1 MILSALTP
9 LVTNPVLIFFLVL
22 AIIMLAPVLLNRLK
36 IPHIIG
42 LIVAGVVV
50 GPYGF
55 NVLAYD
61 MSFEIFGKVGLLY
74 LMFLAGIE
82 IDMYHLR
89 LNFKRGLI
97 FGLLTFMLPMI
108 IGTLASVYLLHMD
121 WVTSLLLA
129 SMYASHTLISYPV
142 VARFGISKNPAVL
155 IAIVGT
161 IIAVVGALLVLA
173 AAINVH
179 HTGSFNVNDLL
190 ALLAELAVY
199 CAVIFVVYPRVTRW
213 FFKNFSDKVTQYV
226 YIMALVFLASWFA
239 QVIGL
244 EAVLG
249 AFFAG
254 LVLNRFIPNAS
265 PLMSRI
271 EFVGNAIFI
280 PYFLIGVGMMINM
293 KVIANWDTILVAIN
307 MIVVAISAKW
317 IAAWIAQKIYRMG
330 SDERKILFG
339 LSTAHTAVALA
350 VVTIGYNLIMPNG
363 ERMMGEEVLNGT
375 VLMIL
380 VTCAIAPIVTS
391 GAAARIKIKMLE
403 EGESTEEVSRRQRNT
418 NVLIPIATPL
428 AAPQLVELAL
438 LMRNASGR
446 NNLYALHVRN
456 DNTSKSRALGKASL
470 EQAQKT
476 AASVDASVTEIER
489 YDMSTPIGILNTIE
503 ERDINEVIL
512 GLHRKATVIDS
523 FFGPKIEHLL
533 KTTNKML
540 LISRC
545 FVPLNTITRIV
556 VSVPPKAQYET
567 GFRRWVVNVGNLA
580 REIGCR
586 LIFCCHPETRPL
598 IRGVLHRERIQ
609 IRNEYRDVEE
619 WDDFVMLANRILDDD
634 LFIVV
639 SARRTSVSFT
649 ADMDSMPGFLQKY
662 FSNNNLIVL
671 YPEQFGE
678 EDKLTTFVDPLSTDM
693 NVAPSPIWMRLH
705 EWYRQLSQRI
715 SLTHRNRHK
724 KNIDL

>member
-1 MILSALTP
+1 MIFLSTTP
-9 LVTNPVLIFFLVL
+9 LVTNPVLIFFIVL
-22 AIIMLAPVLLNRLK
+22 AIILLAPVILNRFK

-42 LIVAGVVV
+42 LIVAGIVV

-55 NVLAYD
+55 HVLAYD
-61 MSFEIFGKVGLLY
+61 MSFELFGKVGLLY

-82 IDMYHLR
+82 IDMYHLK
-89 LNFKRGLI
+89 LNFKRGLV
-97 FGLLTFMLPMI
+97 FGVLTFMLPMI
-108 IGTLASVYLLHMD
+108 IGTLASVYLLGME

-129 SMYASHTLISYPV
+129 SMYASHTLSSYPV

-161 IIAVVGALLVLA
+161 IIAVIGALLVLA
-173 AAINVH
+173 AAVNVH
-179 HTGSFNVNDLL
+179 NTGEFNVNDLL
-190 ALLAELAVY
+190 WLLGRLVIY
-199 CAVIFVVYPRVTRW
+199 CTVMMVVYPRVTRW
-213 FFKNFSDKVTQYV
+213 FFKNFSDKVTQFV

-239 QVIGL
+239 QAIGL

-280 PYFLIGVGMMINM
+280 PYFLIGVGMMINTR
-293 KVIANWDTILVAIN
+293 VIANVDT
-307 MIVVAISAKW
+307 IVVALNMITVAIVAKW
-317 IAAWIAQKIYRMG
+317 LAAWFAQKIYRMG
-330 SDERKILFG
+330 GDERKVLFG
-339 LSTAHTAVALA
+339 LTTAHTAVALA
-350 VVTIGYNLIMPNG
+350 VVTIGYNLHLMD
-363 ERMMGEEVLNGT
+363 ETVLNGT

-391 GAAARIKIKMLE
+391 GAATRIKIKMLE
-403 EGESTEEVSRRQRNT
+403 EGESKADVSRRQLDTNT
-418 NVLIPIATPL
+418 LIPVATPM
-428 AAPQLVELAL
+428 AAQPLVELAL
-438 LMRNASGR
+438 LMRSVSGR
-446 NNLYALHVRN
+446 QNIYALHVRN
-456 DNTSKSRALGKASL
+456 DNSSKSRALGRSSL
-470 EQAQKT
+470 EQAQKA
-476 AASVDASVTEIER
+476 AASVDATITPIER

-503 ERDINEVIL
+503 ERDITDVIL
-512 GLHRKATVIDS
+512 GMHRKSLVIDS

-540 LISRC
+540 IISRC
-545 FVPLNTITRIV
+545 YVPLNTITRIV

-567 GFRRWVVNVGNLA
+567 GFRRWVVKVGNLA

-586 LIFCCHPETRPL
+586 VIFCCHPETRPL
-598 IRGVLHRERIQ
+598 IRGVLHSERLE
-609 IRNEYRDVEE
+609 IRNEYRDVEQ
-619 WDDFVMLANRILDDD
+619 WDDFVLLANRILDDD
-634 LFIVV
+634 LLVVV
-639 SARRTSVSFT
+639 SARRTSVSFS
-649 ADMDSMPGFLQKY
+649 ADMDSIPGFVQRY
-662 FSNNNLIVL
+662 FSHNNLIVL

-693 NVAPSPIWMRLH
+693 NLAPLSIWMRMS
-705 EWYRQLSQRI
+705 EWYRSVVTKR
-715 SLTHRNRHK
+715 RNK

>member
-1 MILSALTP
+1 MIFLSTTP
-9 LVTNPVLIFFLVL
+9 LVTNPVLIFFIVL
-22 AIIMLAPVLLNRLK
+22 AIILLAPVILNRFK

-55 NVLAYD
+55 HVLAYD
-61 MSFEIFGKVGLLY
+61 MSFELFGNVGLLY

-82 IDMYHLR
+82 IDMYHLKI
-89 LNFKRGLI
+89 NFKRGLV
-97 FGLLTFMLPMI
+97 FGLLTFLLPMI
-108 IGTLASVYLLHMD
+108 IGTLASVYLLKLD

-161 IIAVVGALLVLA
+161 IISVIGALLVLA
-173 AAINVH
+173 AAVNVH
-179 HTGSFNVNDLL
+179 NTGVFNVNDLL
-190 ALLAELAVY
+190 MLLGRLAIY
-199 CAVIFVVYPRVTRW
+199 CTVMMIVYPRVTRW
-213 FFKNFSDKVTQYV
+213 FFKNFSDKVTQFV

-239 QVIGL
+239 QTIGL

-293 KVIANWDTILVAIN
+293 KVIANWDTIVVALNMIMVAI
-307 MIVVAISAKW
+307 IAKW
-317 IAAWIAQKIYRMG
+317 LAAWLAQKIYRMG
-330 SDERKILFG
+330 GDERKVLFG
-339 LSTAHTAVALA
+339 LTTAHTAVALA
-350 VVTIGYNLIMPNG
+350 VVTIGYNMHLMD
-363 ERMMGEEVLNGT
+363 ESMLNGT

-403 EGESTEEVSRRQRNT
+403 EGESKADVSRRQLDTNT
-418 NVLIPIATPL
+418 LIPIATPM
-428 AAPQLVELAL
+428 AAQPLVELAL
-438 LMRNASGR
+438 LMRNANGR
-446 NNLYALHVRN
+446 QNIYALHVRN
-456 DNTSKSRALGKASL
+456 DNSSTSRSLGRRSL
-470 EQAQKT
+470 EQAQKS
-476 AASVDASVTEIER
+476 AASVDAAIIPIER

-503 ERDINEVIL
+503 ERDITEVIL
-512 GLHRKATVIDS
+512 GMHRKALVIDS

-540 LISRC
+540 MISRC
-545 FVPLNTITRIV
+545 YVPLNTITRIV

-567 GFRRWVVNVGNLA
+567 GFRRWVVKIGNLA

-586 LIFCCHPETRPL
+586 LIFCCHPETQPL
-598 IRGVLHRERIQ
+598 IRGVLHNERLQ

-619 WDDFVMLANRILDDD
+619 WDDFVLLANRILDDD
-634 LFIVV
+634 LLVVV

-649 ADMDSMPGFLQKY
+649 TDMDSIPGFLQRY
-662 FSNNNLIVL
+662 FSHNNLIVL

-693 NVAPSPIWMRLH
+693 NVAPLPIWMRVR
-705 EWYRQLSQRI
+705 EWYRQI
-715 SLTHRNRHK
+715 THRNK

>member
-1 MILSALTP
+1 MIFLSTTP
-9 LVTNPVLIFFLVL
+9 LVTNPVLIFFIVL
-22 AIIMLAPVLLNRLK
+22 AIILLAPVILNRFK

-55 NVLAYD
+55 HVLAYD
-61 MSFEIFGKVGLLY
+61 MSFELFGKVGLLY

-82 IDMYHLR
+82 IDMYHLKI
-89 LNFKRGLI
+89 NFKRGLV
-97 FGLLTFMLPMI
+97 FGLLTFLLPMI
-108 IGTLASVYLLHMD
+108 IGTLASVYLLKLD

-161 IIAVVGALLVLA
+161 IISVIGALLVLA
-173 AAINVH
+173 AAVNVH
-179 HTGSFNVNDLL
+179 NTGVFNVNDLL
-190 ALLAELAVY
+190 MLLGRLAIY
-199 CAVIFVVYPRVTRW
+199 CTVMMIVYPRVTRW
-213 FFKNFSDKVTQYV
+213 FFKNFSDKVTQFV

-239 QVIGL
+239 QTIGL

-293 KVIANWDTILVAIN
+293 KVIANWDTIVVALNMIMVAI
-307 MIVVAISAKW
+307 IAKW
-317 IAAWIAQKIYRMG
+317 LAAWLAQKIYRMG
-330 SDERKILFG
+330 GDERKVLFG
-339 LSTAHTAVALA
+339 LTTAHTAVALA
-350 VVTIGYNLIMPNG
+350 VVTIGYNMHLMD
-363 ERMMGEEVLNGT
+363 ESMLNGT

-403 EGESTEEVSRRQRNT
+403 EGESKADVSRRQLDTNT
-418 NVLIPIATPL
+418 LIPIATPM
-428 AAPQLVELAL
+428 AAQPLVELAL
-438 LMRNASGR
+438 LMRNANGR
-446 NNLYALHVRN
+446 QNIYALHVRN
-456 DNTSKSRALGKASL
+456 DNSSTSRSLGRRSL
-470 EQAQKT
+470 EQAQKS
-476 AASVDASVTEIER
+476 AASVDAAIIPIER

-503 ERDINEVIL
+503 ERDITEVIL
-512 GLHRKATVIDS
+512 GMHRKALVIDS

-540 LISRC
+540 MISRC
-545 FVPLNTITRIV
+545 YVPLNTITRIV

-567 GFRRWVVNVGNLA
+567 GFRRWVVKIGNLA

-586 LIFCCHPETRPL
+586 LIFCCHPETQPL
-598 IRGVLHRERIQ
+598 IRGVLHNERLQ

-619 WDDFVMLANRILDDD
+619 WDDFVLLANRILDDD
-634 LFIVV
+634 LLVVV

-649 ADMDSMPGFLQKY
+649 TDMDSIPGFLQRY
-662 FSNNNLIVL
+662 FSHNNLIVL

-693 NVAPSPIWMRLH
+693 NVAPLPIWMRVR
-705 EWYRQLSQRI
+705 EWYRQI
-715 SLTHRNRHK
+715 THRNK

>member
-1 MILSALTP
+1 MIFLSTTP
-9 LVTNPVLIFFLVL
+9 LVTNPVLIFFIVL
-22 AIIMLAPVLLNRLK
+22 AIILLAPVILNRFK

-55 NVLAYD
+55 HVLAYD
-61 MSFEIFGKVGLLY
+61 MSFELFGKVGLLY

-82 IDMYHLR
+82 IDMYHLKI
-89 LNFKRGLI
+89 NFKRGLV
-97 FGLLTFMLPMI
+97 FGLLTFLLPMI
-108 IGTLASVYLLHMD
+108 IGTLASVYLLKLD

-161 IIAVVGALLVLA
+161 IISVIGALLVLA
-173 AAINVH
+173 AAVNVH
-179 HTGSFNVNDLL
+179 NTGVFNVNDLL
-190 ALLAELAVY
+190 MLLGRLAIY
-199 CAVIFVVYPRVTRW
+199 CTVMMIVYPRVTRW
-213 FFKNFSDKVTQYV
+213 FFKNFSDKVTQFV

-239 QVIGL
+239 QTIGL

-293 KVIANWDTILVAIN
+293 KVIANWDTIVVALNMIMVAI
-307 MIVVAISAKW
+307 IAKW
-317 IAAWIAQKIYRMG
+317 LAAWLAQKIYRMG
-330 SDERKILFG
+330 GDERKVLFG
-339 LSTAHTAVALA
+339 LTTAHTAVALA
-350 VVTIGYNLIMPNG
+350 VVTIGYNMHLMD
-363 ERMMGEEVLNGT
+363 ESMLNGT

-403 EGESTEEVSRRQRNT
+403 EGESKADVSRRQLDTNT
-418 NVLIPIATPL
+418 LIPIATPM
-428 AAPQLVELAL
+428 AAQPLVELAL
-438 LMRNASGR
+438 LMRNANGR
-446 NNLYALHVRN
+446 QNIYALHVRN
-456 DNTSKSRALGKASL
+456 DNSSTSRALGRRSL
-470 EQAQKT
+470 EQAQKS
-476 AASVDASVTEIER
+476 AASVDAAIIPIER

-503 ERDINEVIL
+503 ERDITEVIL
-512 GLHRKATVIDS
+512 GMHRKALVIDS

-540 LISRC
+540 MISRC
-545 FVPLNTITRIV
+545 YVPLNTITRIV

-567 GFRRWVVNVGNLA
+567 GFRRWVVKIGNLA

-586 LIFCCHPETRPL
+586 LIFCCHPETQPL
-598 IRGVLHRERIQ
+598 IRGVLHNERLQ

-619 WDDFVMLANRILDDD
+619 WDDFVLLANRILDDD
-634 LFIVV
+634 LLVVV

-649 ADMDSMPGFLQKY
+649 TDMDSIPGFLQRY
-662 FSNNNLIVL
+662 FSHNNLIVL

-693 NVAPSPIWMRLH
+693 NVAPLPIWMRVR
-705 EWYRQLSQRI
+705 EWYRQI
-715 SLTHRNRHK
+715 THRNK